1 MKKYIIILSLCL
13 TILQVLAQ
21 KYQKIVFSIDTV
33 NTQHCR
39 FESNDTFLINIH
51 WDFEKVNLSRHTKNE
66 LDSVIKKMK
75 SLSID
80 KVNVYY
86 WDYDYDCSA
95 AYYFKKRSAFLYDYI
110 DKNVLIDSMYV
121 NHRFVSCEKSSI
133 ISEESF
139 SRTLPIYATD
149 STH

>member
-1 MKKYIIILSLCL
+1 MKKYIVTLTLCL

-21 KYQKIVFSIDTV
+21 KHQKIVFSIDTV
-33 NTQHCR
+33 NTQCCR
-39 FESNDTFLINIH
+39 FESNDTFLIRIQ
-51 WDFEKVNLSRHTKNE
+51 WDFEKVNLSSHTKTE
-66 LDSVIKKMK
+66 LDSIIEIIK

-95 AYYFKKRSAFLYDYI
+95 AFYSRKRSVFLYDYI

-121 NHRFVSCEKSSI
+121 NHHFVSCERSSVF
-133 ISEESF
+133 SEESF
-139 SRTLPIYATD
+139 SRTLLIYATA